1 MKEVYDIE
9 GMSCAACSSAVER
22 VTRKLEGVET
32 SDVNLTTNKMTITY
46 DENKVDPSL
55 IIEKVEKAGF
65 GIKREIK
72 EEKISNKTIEDKEEQ
87 AERKT
92 KHGLITSIILSIIL
106 MYVSMGHMINLPV
119 FNIFSKMTHP
129 QNWVLLQ
136 ILITIP
142 ILVIG
147 RGYITHGFKALFHR
161 NPNMDSLVAISV
173 SASFSYSIV
182 MAFLL
187 QDYPSV
193 LNTLYFD
200 AAAMVLTFISLGKYF
215 ENKSKRK
222 TKDAIKK
229 LIELKGDTALLIED
243 IDTNSYREVDID
255 TIIPSNIV
263 LVKPGSKIPVDGI
276 VIKGNSS
283 VDQSMLT
290 GESLPVEKTINDEV
304 VGGSL
309 NKEGILYIQVTRVGE
324 ETTLSKIIKFVED
337 AQGKKAPISKIADK
351 VAGVF
356 VPIVIAIAFI
366 SAIIWLLFGK
376 DISFALNIFTS
387 VLVIACPCALGLATP
402 TAIMVSTGLA
412 ANNGILIRSGEA
424 LEEIHNAKVVILDKT
439 GTITEG
445 LAKVTQIYSKT
456 LDEKKILE
464 IAGVVEKVSQHPLSK
479 AIVTK
484 MEESNITSNLV
495 VDNFENISGK
505 GIIANLSNKD
515 EIIIGNIKLLKDN
528 NIKYDEFNDKLSTFA
543 LKGQTPMALAIN
555 GKLEAIIS
563 VADTIKKSS
572 IQAIEK
578 LKEQGLKVVML
589 TGDNL
594 QTAQTIAKEVNI
606 EYVEAEVLPT
616 EKALVVEKYQKNG
629 DKVIMV
635 GDGINDAPALVKAN
649 IGFAIGNGSD
659 IAIESAD
666 VVLMKNSLLDVSK
679 TYKLSKL
686 TIKNIK
692 QNLFWA
698 FFYNTL
704 GIPIAAGVLFALGG
718 FLLNP
723 MVGSFAMSL
732 SSIFVVS
739 NALRLKYKKLD

>member
-32 SDVNLTTNKMTITY
+32 SDVNLTTNKMTIEY
-46 DENKVDPSL
+46 DENIVNPAL
-55 IIEKVEKAGF
+55 IMEKVEKAGF
-65 GIKREIK
+65 GIKK
-72 EEKISNKTIEDKEEQ
+72 EEKEKNIKQTKEIDSEEQ
-87 AERKT
+87 KEKNVKR
-92 KHGLITSIILSIIL
+92 GLIVSIILAILL
-106 MYVSMGHMINLPV
+106 MYVSMGHMIKLP
-119 FNIFSKMTHP
+119 IFSIFNKITHP
-129 QNWVLLQ
+129 SNWVLLQ

-142 ILVIG
+142 ILFIGKKYVIN
-147 RGYITHGFKALFHR
+147 GFKALFHA

-173 SASFSYSIV
+173 TASFSYSIV
-182 MAFLL
+182 MSFLI
-187 QDYPSV
+187 QDYPS
-193 LNTLYFD
+193 LTMTLYFD

-215 ENKSKRK
+215 EGKSKRK

-229 LIELKGDTALLIED
+229 LIELAPDTALLIKD
-243 IDTNSYREVDID
+243 IESNDYIEVKIEKIKPSDI
-255 TIIPSNIV
+255 I
-263 LVKPGSKIPVDGI
+263 LVKPGSKIPLDGI

-290 GESLPVEKTINDEV
+290 GESLPIDKNINDEV

-309 NKEGILYIQVTRVGE
+309 NKEGILYIKVSRVGDD
-324 ETTLSKIIKFVED
+324 TTLSKIIKFVED
-337 AQGKKAPISKIADK
+337 AQGKKAPISKVADK

-356 VPIVIAIAFI
+356 VPIVIVIAFA
-366 SAIIWLLFGK
+366 SAIIWLLVGK

-402 TAIMVSTGLA
+402 TAIMVGTGVG
-412 ANNGILIRSGEA
+412 ANNGILVRSGEA
-424 LEEIHNAKVVILDKT
+424 LEEIHNANVVILDKT

-445 LAKVTQIYSKT
+445 NIKVTQIYSKNI
-456 LDEKKILE
+456 EENKILE
-464 IAGVVEKVSQHPLSK
+464 IAGIVEKVSEHPLSK

-484 MEESNITSNLV
+484 MEELNIKSNLSV
-495 VDNFENISGK
+495 IDFNSISGK
-505 GIIANLSNKD
+505 GIVAHLNNGDTIL
-515 EIIIGNIKLLKDN
+515 IGNNKLMNENRIDIN
-528 NIKYDEFNDKLSTFA
+528 EFNNKISYFSN
-543 LKGQTPMALAIN
+543 KGQTPMLIAIN
-555 GKLEAIIS
+555 GNIEAIIS

-572 IQAIEK
+572 KQAIEK
-578 LKEQGLKVVML
+578 LKDQNLKVVML
-589 TGDNL
+589 SGDNIN
-594 QTAQTIAKEVNI
+594 TAKNIAKMVNI
-606 EYVEAEVLPT
+606 DFVEADVLPT
-616 EKALVVEKYQKNG
+616 EKAQVVEKYQKEGN
-629 DKVIMV
+629 KVIMV
-635 GDGINDAPALVKAN
+635 GDGINDAPALVQAN
-649 IGFAIGNGSD
+649 VGFAIGNGSD

-666 VVLMKNSLLDVSK
+666 VVLMKNDLLDVYK

-698 FFYNTL
+698 FFYNSL
-704 GIPIAAGVLFALGG
+704 GIPIAAGLLFAFGG

-739 NALRLKYKKLD
+739 NALRLKYKKID

>member
-229 LIELKGDTALLIED
+229 LIELKGDRALLIED

-324 ETTLSKIIKFVED
+324 ETTLSKIINFVED

-456 LDEKKILE
+456 LEEKKILE

-479 AIVTK
+479 AIVSK
-484 MEESNITSNLV
+484 MEESNISSKLV

-528 NIKYDEFNDKLSTFA
+528 NIKYDEFNEKLSEFA
-543 LKGQTPMALAIN
+543 LKGQTPMCLAIN

-563 VADTIKKSS
+563 VADTIKESS
-572 IQAIEK
+572 VEAIKK
-578 LKEQGLKVVML
+578 LKDQGLKVVML
-589 TGDNL
+589 TGDNIK
-594 QTAQTIAKEVNI
+594 TAQTIAKEVNI
-606 EYVEAEVLPT
+606 DYVEAEVLPT
-616 EKALVVEKYQKNG
+616 EKAQVVEKYQQNG
-629 DKVIMV
+629 DIVIMV

-666 VVLMKNSLLDVSK
+666 VVLMKNTLLDVSK

-698 FFYNTL
+698 FFYNSL

>member
-106 MYVSMGHMINLPV
+106 MYVSMGHMINLPL

-182 MAFLL
+182 MSFLL

>member
-229 LIELKGDTALLIED
+229 LIELKGDRALLIED

-456 LDEKKILE
+456 LEEKKILE

-479 AIVTK
+479 AIVSK
-484 MEESNITSNLV
+484 MEESNISSKLV

-528 NIKYDEFNDKLSTFA
+528 NIKYDEFNEKLSEFA
-543 LKGQTPMALAIN
+543 LKGQTPMCLAIN

-563 VADTIKKSS
+563 VADTIKESS
-572 IQAIEK
+572 VEAIKK
-578 LKEQGLKVVML
+578 LKDQGLKVVML
-589 TGDNL
+589 TGDNIK
-594 QTAQTIAKEVNI
+594 TAQTIAKEANI
-606 EYVEAEVLPT
+606 DYVEAEVLPT
-616 EKALVVEKYQKNG
+616 EKAQVVEKYQQNG
-629 DKVIMV
+629 DIVIMV

-666 VVLMKNSLLDVSK
+666 VVLMKNTLLDVSK

-686 TIKNIK
+686 TINNIK

-698 FFYNTL
+698 FFYNSL

>member
-22 VTRKLEGVET
+22 VTRKLEGVER

-243 IDTNSYREVDID
+243 IDTNNYREVDID

-456 LDEKKILE
+456 LEEKKILE

-479 AIVTK
+479 AIVSK
-484 MEESNITSNLV
+484 MEESNISSKLV

-528 NIKYDEFNDKLSTFA
+528 NIKYDEFNEKLSEFA
-543 LKGQTPMALAIN
+543 LKGQTPMCLAIN

-563 VADTIKKSS
+563 VADTIKESS
-572 IQAIEK
+572 VEAIKK
-578 LKEQGLKVVML
+578 LKDQGLKVVML
-589 TGDNL
+589 TGDNIK
-594 QTAQTIAKEVNI
+594 TAQTIAKEVNI
-606 EYVEAEVLPT
+606 DYVEAEVLPT
-616 EKALVVEKYQKNG
+616 EKAQVVEKYQQNG
-629 DKVIMV
+629 DIVIMV
-635 GDGINDAPALVKAN
+635 GDGINDAPALVKAH

-666 VVLMKNSLLDVSK
+666 VVLMKNTLLDVSK

-686 TIKNIK
+686 TINNIK

-698 FFYNTL
+698 FFYNSL

>member
-32 SDVNLTTNKMTITY
+32 SDVNLTTNKMTIEY
-46 DENKVDPSL
+46 DENIVNPTL

-65 GIKREIK
+65 GIHRVEKDKKKTNEIN
-72 EEKISNKTIEDKEEQ
+72 IEEQ
-87 AERKT
+87 EESHVKR
-92 KHGLITSIILSIIL
+92 GLIVSIILSILL
-106 MYVSMGHMINLPV
+106 MYVSMGHMVKLPIFQI
-119 FNIFSKMTHP
+119 FNKITHP
-129 QNWVLLQ
+129 SNWVLLQ

-142 ILVIG
+142 IMVIG
-147 RGYITHGFKALFHR
+147 RKYVINGFKSLLHL

-173 SASFSYSIV
+173 TASFSYSIV
-182 MAFLL
+182 MSFLI
-187 QDYPSV
+187 QDYPA
-193 LNTLYFD
+193 LTMTLYFD

-215 ENKSKRK
+215 EGKSKRK

-229 LIELKGDTALLIED
+229 LIELTPETALLIKD
-243 IDTNSYREVDID
+243 IESNDYLEVGIEKIKPSDI
-255 TIIPSNIV
+255 I
-263 LVKPGSKIPVDGI
+263 LVKPGSKIPLDGI

-290 GESLPVEKTINDEV
+290 GESLPIDKKVNDEV

-309 NKEGILYIQVTRVGE
+309 NKEGILYVKVSRVGE
-324 ETTLSKIIKFVED
+324 DTTLSKIIKFVED

-366 SAIIWLLFGK
+366 SAIIWLLVGK

-402 TAIMVSTGLA
+402 TAIMVGTGVG

-424 LEEIHNAKVVILDKT
+424 LEEIHNANVVILDKT

-445 LAKVTQIYSKT
+445 NLKVTQIYSKNIK
-456 LDEKKILE
+456 ENKILE
-464 IAGVVEKVSQHPLSK
+464 IAGIVEKGSEHPLSK

-484 MEESNITSNLV
+484 MEELNIKSSLSVIDFNS
-495 VDNFENISGK
+495 ISGK
-505 GIIANLSNKD
+505 GIVANLNNGD
-515 EIIIGNIKLLKDN
+515 TVLIGNNKLMIENRIDIN
-528 NIKYDEFNDKLSTFA
+528 EFNEKISYFSN
-543 LKGQTPMALAIN
+543 KGQTPMLIAIN
-555 GKLEAIIS
+555 GNLEAIIS
-563 VADTIKKSS
+563 VADTIKNSS
-572 IQAIEK
+572 KKAIEK
-578 LKEQGLKVVML
+578 LKNQNLKVVML
-589 TGDNL
+589 SGDNIN
-594 QTAQTIAKEVNI
+594 TANNIAKMVNI
-606 EYVEAEVLPT
+606 GYVEADVLPT
-616 EKALVVEKYQKNG
+616 EKAQVVEKYQKEGN
-629 DKVIMV
+629 KVIMV
-635 GDGINDAPALVKAN
+635 GDGINDAPALVQAN
-649 IGFAIGNGSD
+649 VGFAIGNGSD

-666 VVLMKNSLLDVSK
+666 VVLMKNDLLDVYK

-698 FFYNTL
+698 FFYNSL
-704 GIPIAAGVLFALGG
+704 GIPIAAGLLFAFGG

-739 NALRLKYKKLD
+739 NALRLKYKKID

>member
-229 LIELKGDTALLIED
+229 LIELKGDRALLIED

-456 LDEKKILE
+456 LEEKKILE

-479 AIVTK
+479 AIVSK
-484 MEESNITSNLV
+484 MEESNISSKLV

-528 NIKYDEFNDKLSTFA
+528 NIKYDEFNEKLSEFA
-543 LKGQTPMALAIN
+543 LKGQTPMCLAIN

-563 VADTIKKSS
+563 VADTIKESS
-572 IQAIEK
+572 VEAIKK
-578 LKEQGLKVVML
+578 LKDQGLKVVML
-589 TGDNL
+589 TGDNIK
-594 QTAQTIAKEVNI
+594 TAQTIAKEVNI
-606 EYVEAEVLPT
+606 DYVEAEVLPT
-616 EKALVVEKYQKNG
+616 EKAQVVEKYQQNG
-629 DKVIMV
+629 DIVIMV

-666 VVLMKNSLLDVSK
+666 VVLMKNTLLDVSK

-698 FFYNTL
+698 FFYNSL

>member
-22 VTRKLEGVET
+22 VTRKLEGVER

-46 DENKVDPSL
+46 DEHKVDPSL

-65 GIKREIK
+65 GIKREVK
-72 EEKISNKTIEDKEEQ
+72 EEKISNKTIEDSEEET
-87 AERKT
+87 ERKT
-92 KHGLITSIILSIIL
+92 KQGLITSIILSIFL
-106 MYVSMGHMINLPV
+106 MYVSMGHMINLPL
-119 FNIFSKMTHP
+119 FNIFTKMTHP

-182 MAFLL
+182 MSFLL

-229 LIELKGDTALLIED
+229 LIELKGDTALLIDD
-243 IDTNSYREVDID
+243 IDTNSYREVDIE
-255 TIIPSNIV
+255 TIIPTNIV
-263 LVKPGSKIPVDGI
+263 LVKPGDKIPVDGI

-309 NKEGILYIQVTRVGE
+309 NKEGILYVKVTRVGE

-351 VAGVF
+351 VAGIF

-456 LDEKKILE
+456 LEEKKILE

-479 AIVTK
+479 AIVSK
-484 MEESNITSNLV
+484 MEESNISSKLV
-495 VDNFENISGK
+495 VNDFENVSGK
-505 GIIANLSNKD
+505 GIIATLNNKD
-515 EIIIGNIKLLKDN
+515 KVIIGNIKLLEDN
-528 NIKYDEFNDKLSTFA
+528 DIKYDEFNEKLSEYA
-543 LKGQTPMALAIN
+543 LKGQTPMCLAIN

-563 VADTIKKSS
+563 VADTIKESS
-572 IQAIEK
+572 IEAIKK
-578 LKEQGLKVVML
+578 LKDQGLKVIML
-589 TGDNL
+589 TGDNIK
-594 QTAQTIAKEVNI
+594 TAQTIAKEVNI
-606 EYVEAEVLPT
+606 DYVEAEVLPT
-616 EKALVVEKYQKNG
+616 EKAQVVEKYQQNG
-629 DKVIMV
+629 DIVIMV

-698 FFYNTL
+698 FFYNSL

>member
-229 LIELKGDTALLIED
+229 LIELKGDRALLIED

-456 LDEKKILE
+456 LEEKKILE

-479 AIVTK
+479 AIVSK
-484 MEESNITSNLV
+484 MEESNISSKLV

-528 NIKYDEFNDKLSTFA
+528 NIKYDEFNEKLSDFA
-543 LKGQTPMALAIN
+543 LKGQTPMCLAIN

-563 VADTIKKSS
+563 VADTIKESS
-572 IQAIEK
+572 VEAIKK
-578 LKEQGLKVVML
+578 LKDQGLKVVML
-589 TGDNL
+589 TGDNIK
-594 QTAQTIAKEVNI
+594 TAQTIAKEVNI
-606 EYVEAEVLPT
+606 DYVEAEVLPT
-616 EKALVVEKYQKNG
+616 EKAQVVEKYQQNG
-629 DKVIMV
+629 DIVIMV

-666 VVLMKNSLLDVSK
+666 VVLMKNTLLDVSK

-686 TIKNIK
+686 TINNIK

-698 FFYNTL
+698 FFYNSL

>member
-1 MKEVYDIE
+1 MKEVYEIE

-22 VTRKLEGVET
+22 VTRKLEGVES
-32 SDVNLTTNKMTITY
+32 SDVNLTTNKMTIVY
-46 DENKVDPSL
+46 DKDKVDPNL
-55 IIEKVEKAGF
+55 IMEKVENAGF
-65 GIKREIK
+65 GIKKEAKDEKASIRE
-72 EEKISNKTIEDKEEQ
+72 EEDKEEK

-92 KHGLITSIILSIIL
+92 KNGLIVSIVLSILL
-106 MYVSMGHMINLPV
+106 MYVSMGHMINLPL

-129 QNWVLLQ
+129 YNWVLLQ
-136 ILITIP
+136 ILFTIP

-147 RGYITHGFKALFHR
+147 RNYITNGFNALFHK

-173 SASFSYSIV
+173 SASFIYSIV
-182 MAFLL
+182 MSFLV

-215 ENKSKRK
+215 EHKSTRK

-229 LIELKGDTALLIED
+229 LIELKGDTALIVDNIE
-243 IDTNSYREVDID
+243 TNSYREVEID
-255 TIIPSNIV
+255 TVNPSDIV
-263 LVKPGSKIPVDGI
+263 LVKPGSKIPLDGV
-276 VIKGNSS
+276 VIKGSS
-283 VDQSMLT
+283 AVDESMLT
-290 GESLPVEKTINDEV
+290 GESLPVEKSIDDEV

-309 NKEGILYIQVTRVGE
+309 NKEGILYIKVTRVGE
-324 ETTLSKIIKFVED
+324 DTTLSKIIKFVED

-356 VPIVIAIAFI
+356 VPIVIVIAFV

-376 DISFALNIFTS
+376 DVSFALNIFTS

-402 TAIMVSTGLA
+402 TAIMVATGLA

-424 LEEIHNAKVVILDKT
+424 LEEIHNAEVVILDKT

-445 LAKVTQIYSKT
+445 VPKVTQVYSKN
-456 LDEKKILE
+456 LDENKIIE

-479 AIVTK
+479 AIVSK
-484 MEESNITSNLV
+484 MEESNIESSLV
-495 VDNFENISGK
+495 VDEFENISGK
-505 GIIANLSNKD
+505 GVVATLTNKD
-515 EIIIGNIKLLKDN
+515 RIVIGNTKLLDDN
-528 NIKYDEFNDKLSTFA
+528 NISYEEFNEKLSQFA
-543 LKGQTPMALAIN
+543 LMGQTPMCLAIN
-555 GKLEAIIS
+555 GKFEAIIS
-563 VADTIKKSS
+563 VADTIKETS
-572 IQAIEK
+572 IKAIQK
-578 LKEQGLKVVML
+578 LKDQNLKVVML
-589 TGDNL
+589 TGDNI
-594 QTAQTIAKEVNI
+594 QTAQTIAKQVNI
-606 EYVEAEVLPT
+606 DFVEAEVLPT
-616 EKALVVEKYQKNG
+616 EKAQVVEKYQKLG
-629 DKVIMV
+629 KKVIMV
-635 GDGINDAPALVKAN
+635 GDGINDAPALVQAN

-666 VVLMKNSLLDVSK
+666 VVLMKNNLLDVSK

-686 TIKNIK
+686 TIKTIK

-698 FFYNTL
+698 FFYNSL
-704 GIPIAAGVLFALGG
+704 GIPVAAGVLFAFGG

-732 SSIFVVS
+732 SSLFVVS
-739 NALRLKYKKLD
+739 NALRLKYKNIG

>member
-32 SDVNLTTNKMTITY
+32 SDVNLTTNKMTIEY
-46 DENKVDPSL
+46 DENIVNPTL

-65 GIKREIK
+65 GIHRVEKDKKKTNEIN
-72 EEKISNKTIEDKEEQ
+72 IEEQ
-87 AERKT
+87 EESHVKR
-92 KHGLITSIILSIIL
+92 GLIVSIILSILL
-106 MYVSMGHMINLPV
+106 MYVSMGHMVKLPIFQI
-119 FNIFSKMTHP
+119 FNKITHP
-129 QNWVLLQ
+129 SNWVLLQ

-142 ILVIG
+142 IMVIG
-147 RGYITHGFKALFHR
+147 RKYVINGFKSLLHL

-173 SASFSYSIV
+173 TASFSYSIV
-182 MAFLL
+182 MSFLI
-187 QDYPSV
+187 QDYPA
-193 LNTLYFD
+193 LTMTLYFD

-215 ENKSKRK
+215 EGKSKRK

-229 LIELKGDTALLIED
+229 LIELTPETALLIKD
-243 IDTNSYREVDID
+243 IESNDYLEVGIEKIKPSDI
-255 TIIPSNIV
+255 I
-263 LVKPGSKIPVDGI
+263 LVKPGSKIPLDGI

-290 GESLPVEKTINDEV
+290 GESLPIDKKVNDEV

-309 NKEGILYIQVTRVGE
+309 NKEGILYVQVSRVGE
-324 ETTLSKIIKFVED
+324 DTTLSKIIKFVED

-366 SAIIWLLFGK
+366 SAIIWLLVGK

-402 TAIMVSTGLA
+402 TAIMVGTGVG

-424 LEEIHNAKVVILDKT
+424 LEEIHNANVVILDKT

-445 LAKVTQIYSKT
+445 NLKVTQIYSKNI
-456 LDEKKILE
+456 EENKILE
-464 IAGVVEKVSQHPLSK
+464 IAGIVEKGSEHPLSK

-484 MEESNITSNLV
+484 MEELNIKSSLSVIDFNS
-495 VDNFENISGK
+495 ISGK
-505 GIIANLSNKD
+505 GIVANLNNGD
-515 EIIIGNIKLLKDN
+515 TVLIGNNKLMIENRIDIN
-528 NIKYDEFNDKLSTFA
+528 EFNEKISYFSN
-543 LKGQTPMALAIN
+543 KGQTPMLIAIN
-555 GKLEAIIS
+555 GNLEAIIS
-563 VADTIKKSS
+563 VADTIKNSS
-572 IQAIEK
+572 KKAIEK
-578 LKEQGLKVVML
+578 LKNQNLKVVML
-589 TGDNL
+589 SGDNIN
-594 QTAQTIAKEVNI
+594 TANNIAKMVNI
-606 EYVEAEVLPT
+606 DYVEADVLPT
-616 EKALVVEKYQKNG
+616 EKAQVVEKYQKEGN
-629 DKVIMV
+629 KVIMV
-635 GDGINDAPALVKAN
+635 GDGINDAPALVQAN
-649 IGFAIGNGSD
+649 VGFAIGNGSD

-666 VVLMKNSLLDVSK
+666 VVLMKNDLLDVYK

-698 FFYNTL
+698 FFYNSL
-704 GIPIAAGVLFALGG
+704 GIPIAAGLLFAFGG

-739 NALRLKYKKLD
+739 NALRLKYKKID

>member
-182 MAFLL
+182 MSFLL